1 MNKNVFAIIIFL
13 LFVLFSCNREDIIKK
28 DFNSFEPIPPEYF
41 KRATVVGTITD
52 INKNPIAN
60 AEVKYGDKSILSDE
74 NGNFQ
79 IKNGIF
85 NDKGELLEIKS
96 PGFFNQYALI
106 KPELNKVSQTNL
118 ICQKK
123 DNVISIN
130 SNNDFEKSFYDSKLL
145 CKISANSFIGKDN
158 NRYDGKVNLFVKSP
172 FLNPDFS
179 FNNPSF
185 GMPESNKGIG
195 PDSLET
201 IIFPDFSML
210 LNFRSDSGDDLMLD
224 KPAIIEIDLN
234 YLQCSFSGKPYLW
247 RFDNITGRWQVESSV
262 KLEQQNNKYI
272 IEVKR
277 SGYYI
282 VAQYNLPAVSIEG
295 DIKYADGSP
304 AGSLIVEV
312 LDKEHN
318 YSLQE
323 IVITDFE
330 GRYFSYVYQNSDIV
344 LRITNCNNENS
355 DFPLGIVSSSI
366 VKDIDLP
373 MDFEDINSIFID
385 HIYNENGDVVNNG
398 FAGILDNMFL
408 SEYFSI
414 PDDSFGLALNLHS
427 CAPVLTL
434 FDLDNLPDVKKSDE
448 IFLQS
453 NLNFN
458 PADYPTVYDVD
469 EYVYINIEEENKIFD
484 SYPWVET
491 DGSGYN
497 IGNNNFEEQLIIS
510 FYHDFVTDN
519 YIGQI
524 CVAKL
529 NDSGQ
534 IDVNC
539 SNENVIFNIDE
550 QTDYITGSFVDSIEY
565 NGGMKKIEGYFK
577 IW

>member
-1 MNKNVFAIIIFL
+1 MKRINFPIIVLFFL
-13 LFVLFSCNREDIIKK
+13 SLFSCNREDVINK
-28 DFNSFEPIPPEYF
+28 DLSSFEPISPEYF

-52 INKNPIAN
+52 INNNPIAN
-60 AEVKYGDKSILSDE
+60 AEVNYSEKSIFSDE

-85 NDKGELLEIKS
+85 SDKGELLEIKS
-96 PGFFNQYALI
+96 SGFFNQYALI
-106 KPELNKVSQTNL
+106 KPELNKVTQTNL

-130 SNNDFEKSFYDSKLL
+130 SNNDFEKSYYNSKLK

-172 FLNPDFS
+172 FLNSNFS
-179 FNNPSF
+179 YNNPSF

-210 LNFRSDSGDDLMLD
+210 LSFRSDSGDDLLLEN
-224 KPAIIEIDLN
+224 PAIIEVDFD
-234 YLQCSFSGKPYLW
+234 YLQCTCPGKPYLW
-247 RFDNITGRWQVESSV
+247 RFDIITGMWQVESSV

-282 VAQYNLPAVSIEG
+282 VAQYDLPVVSIEG
-295 DIKYADGSP
+295 EIKYADGSP
-304 AGSLIVEV
+304 AGSLIVEI

-318 YSLQE
+318 YLFQD
-323 IVITDFE
+323 IIFTDFE

-344 LRITNCNNENS
+344 LRITNCDNENS
-355 DFPLGIVSSSI
+355 DFPLGIVSSPI

-373 MDFEDINSIFID
+373 IDFEDVNSIIID

-408 SEYFSI
+408 SKYFSI
-414 PDDSFGLALNLHS
+414 PDDSLGLDLNLHGCVS
-427 CAPVLTL
+427 VLTL
-434 FDLDNLPDVKKSDE
+434 YDLDNLPDVKKSDE
-448 IFLQS
+448 IFLQP
-453 NLNFN
+453 NLSFN

-469 EYVYINIEEENKIFD
+469 EYVYINIEGENKFFD

-497 IGNNNFEEQLIIS
+497 IVNNNFEEQLIIS

-529 NDSGQ
+529 KDNGQ

-539 SNENVIFNIDE
+539 SNEDVIFNIDE
-550 QTDYITGSFVDSIEY
+550 QADYITGSFIDSIEY
-565 NGGMKKIEGYFK
+565 NDGMKKIEGYFK
-577 IW
+577 F